1 MSYVSAQSRMAVVA
15 LISIAC
21 MPAWAIDPATIA
33 SQGSGQVPACAS
45 CHGKDGGGQASFPR
59 LAGMNAA
66 YLLKQLDDF
75 AGGSRDNA
83 VMKPIAMALSA
94 KDRKAL
100 AAYYAGL
107 PIAKVV
113 ATASPIA
120 AGTAGERLATR
131 GAWSRGVPA
140 CVQCHGPGGVG
151 VGANFPALAG
161 QSAGYISAQLQA
173 WQKGSRKNDPLEL
186 MRHLAAR
193 LDAGEVQAVS
203 DWFAAQPA
211 TTPGTQP

>member
-1 MSYVSAQSRMAVVA
+1 MPEMSPQRCAALLV
-15 LISIAC
+15 LISITC
-21 MPAWAIDPATIA
+21 VPAWAVDPATIA

-83 VMKPIAMALSA
+83 VMKPIALALSA
-94 KDRKAL
+94 EDRKAL
-100 AAYYAGL
+100 AAHYAGL
-107 PIAKVV
+107 PIAKVA

-120 AGTAGERLATR
+120 AGSAGERLATR

-161 QSAGYISAQLQA
+161 QSSGYISAQLQA
-173 WQKGSRKNDPLEL
+173 WQKGTRKNDPLEL

-203 DWFAAQPA
+203 DWFAAQPPTA
-211 TTPGTQP
+211 AGAQP